1 MLLPAEQSTTKSPAG
16 FMSDMF
22 GGQLLQ
28 RVSCTSCS
36 HESDMLEPFMDLS
49 LPIPAETVEA
59 EAEAA

>member
-1 MLLPAEQSTTKSPAG
+1 
-16 FMSDMF
+16 MSAMF
-22 GGQLLQ
+22 VGQLLQ

-59 EAEAA
+59 EAETT